1 MVRGEPLPDRSDGA
15 AVMADVSGF
24 TPLTE
29 ALARELGPQRGAEEI
44 TRYLNQVYDALIA
57 EVERYRGSVV
67 GFSGDAI
74 TCWFDGDD
82 GRRAT
87 TCAMQLQRAMEQFSR
102 ITLPSGPAVALAMKA
117 AVAIG
122 PVRRFVVGDPNV
134 QLLDALAGAT
144 LDRLAA
150 AEHQA
155 RKGEVVL
162 SAETADRLQPH
173 VVIAEWRTD
182 AAGERYAVL
191 QRLISPANAATV
203 A

>member
-1 MVRGEPLPDRSDGA
+1 METLSVYIPMDRRQAMARGESLPDRSEGA
-15 AVMADVSGF
+15 ALMADVSGF

-29 ALARELGPQRGAEEI
+29 ALARELGPQHGVEEI

-57 EVERYRGSVV
+57 EVDRYHGSVI

-82 GRRAT
+82 GLRAT
-87 TCAMQLQRAMEQFSR
+87 TCAVQLQRAMEQFSR
-102 ITLPSGPAVALAMKA
+102 IRLPSGPAVSLAVKA

-134 QLLDALAGAT
+134 QLLDVLAGAT

-150 AEHQA
+150 EHQA
-155 RKGEVVL
+155 RKAVV
-162 SAETADRLQPH
+162 SRLKPP
-173 VVIAEWRTD
+173 I
-182 AAGERYAVL
+182 G
-191 QRLISPANAATV
+191 
-203 A
+203 

>member
-1 MVRGEPLPDRSDGA
+1 METLSVYLPIDRRQAMVRGEPLPDRSDGA

-57 EVERYRGSVV
+57 EVERYHGSVV

-87 TCAMQLQRAMEQFSR
+87 TCAVQLQRAMEQFSR
-102 ITLPSGPAVALAMKA
+102 ITLPSGPAVTLAMKA

-122 PVRRFVVGDPNV
+122 PVRRFVVGDP
-134 QLLDALAGAT
+134 DC
-144 LDRLAA
+144 AA
-150 AEHQA
+150 A
-155 RKGEVVL
+155 GC
-162 SAETADRLQPH
+162 
-173 VVIAEWRTD
+173 
-182 AAGERYAVL
+182 AGGRYARSAGGRRASGP
-191 QRLISPANAATV
+191 QR
-203 A
+203 